1 MRFSHPT
8 HGHDERRRHWR
19 GEDGH
24 HRRDFGRR
32 SGHPGSDE
40 PGALELARPFGHR
53 GRHGFGRDGEH
64 GEGRG
69 RRRRVFDSGE
79 LQLVLLKLIADQPRH
94 GYELIRAIEELTGG
108 AYVPSPG
115 VIYPTL
121 TLLQDM
127 GRIEEATAAG
137 PRKAFAVTAD
147 GTAELVAKKPEVEA
161 LFARLA
167 ELAAQRERT
176 DGGPV
181 RRAMG
186 NLRTVLLDRLSRD
199 GVQSVP
205 TGKASRYLQQLCKHW
220 SHNLAVEFTEHNGK
234 VVFPRNAR
242 GADWPGDATLTM
254 QAHDDGLDCR
264 LEASAAGQLDALKG
278 AVARH
283 IDRFAFREAPLAF
296 NWQDTP
302 NG

>member
-1 MRFSHPT
+1 MRSHPT

-19 GEDGH
+19 GDDGH
-24 HRRDFGRR
+24 HRRGFGRR
-32 SGHPGSDE
+32 YGPPGPDERGSDE
-40 PGALELARPFGHR
+40 ALELSNDHGRRGGHPFGHR

-127 GRIEEATAAG
+127 GRIEEATAEG

-147 GTAELVAKKPEVEA
+147 GTAELLAKKPEVEA

-167 ELAAQRERT
+167 ELAERRERT

-199 GVQSVP
+199 GVQSETMHEV
-205 TGKASRYLQQLCKHW
+205 AAILDE
-220 SHNLAVEFTEHNGK
+220 A
-234 VVFPRNAR
+234 AR
-242 GADWPGDATLTM
+242 KIE
-254 QAHDDGLDCR
+254 R
-264 LEASAAGQLDALKG
+264 L
-278 AVARH
+278 
-283 IDRFAFREAPLAF
+283 
-296 NWQDTP
+296 
-302 NG
+302 